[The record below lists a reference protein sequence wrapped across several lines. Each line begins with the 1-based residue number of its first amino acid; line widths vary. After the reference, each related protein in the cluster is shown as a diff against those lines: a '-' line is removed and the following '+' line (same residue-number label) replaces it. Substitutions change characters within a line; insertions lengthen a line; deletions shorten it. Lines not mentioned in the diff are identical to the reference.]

1 MPDYQELTD
10 NEKNQIRISAIR
22 NLEYAMYSAEIEILL
37 EKVKTNTDQSKISE
51 LEAQIKEKENQKLAL
66 S

>member
-10 NEKNQIRISAIR
+10 SEKNQIRINAIR
-22 NLEYAMYSAEIEILL
+22 NLEYAMYSAEIDILI
-37 EKVKTNTDQSKISE
+37 EKVKINPDQSKISE